1 MLVAPSLLSSD
12 FGNLQNEIEMLNSSE
27 ADYLHLDIMD
37 GVFVPNITFGF
48 PVIKAINAVSTI
60 PIDAHLMIVEPQKYI
75 SQIRDCGAVITT
87 VHAEAC
93 THIYRVV
100 QLIRQ
105 AGMKVG
111 IAINPGTPVSTL
123 EDVIT
128 DIDLVLMMS
137 VNPGFGGQSFIKN
150 TLPKVARLKK
160 MITESESHALISV
173 DGGINAHTGALLAQ
187 YGIDMLVAGSYVF
200 NAPDPHHAIRT
211 LKSL

>member
-48 PVIKAINAVSTI
+48 PVIKAINAVSTK

-75 SQIRDCGAVITT
+75 SQLRDCGVAFTT
-87 VHAEAC
+87 VHVETC
-93 THIYRVV
+93 SHIYRVI

-111 IAINPGTPVSTL
+111 VAINPGTPVTML

-128 DIDLVLMMS
+128 DIDMVLMMS

-160 MITESESHALISV
+160 LITESESHALISV

-211 LKSL
+211 LKAL

>member
-48 PVIKAINAVSTI
+48 PIIKAINAVSTI

-75 SQIRDCGAVITT
+75 SQIRDCGAMITT

-111 IAINPGTPVSTL
+111 VAINPGTPVSAL

-160 MITESESHALISV
+160 LITESESHALISV
-173 DGGINAHTGALLAQ
+173 DGGINAHTGALLSQ

>member
-12 FGNLQNEIEMLNSSE
+12 FGNLQNEIEMLNSSD
-27 ADYLHLDIMD
+27 ADYLHLDVMD

-48 PVIKAINAVSTI
+48 PIIKSINAVSTK

-87 VHAEAC
+87 IHAEAC
-93 THIYRVV
+93 THIYRVI

-111 IAINPGTPVSTL
+111 VAINPGTPVSML

-128 DIDLVLMMS
+128 DIDVVLLMS

-160 MITESESHALISV
+160 LITESESHALIEV
-173 DGGINAHTGALLAQ
+173 DGGINAHTGALLSQ

-211 LKSL
+211 LKAL

>member
-27 ADYLHLDIMD
+27 ADYLHLDVMD

-75 SQIRDCGAVITT
+75 SQLRDCGVAFTT
-87 VHAEAC
+87 VHVEAC
-93 THIYRVV
+93 THIYRVI

-111 IAINPGTPVSTL
+111 VAINPGTPVTSL
-123 EDVIT
+123 EDIIT
-128 DIDLVLMMS
+128 DIDMVVLMS

-211 LKSL
+211 LKAL

>member
-12 FGNLQNEIEMLNSSE
+12 FGNLQNEIEMLNSSD
-27 ADYLHLDIMD
+27 ADYLHLDVMA
-37 GVFVPNITFGF
+37 GGFVPNITFGF

-75 SQIRDCGAVITT
+75 SQLRDCGVVFTT

-111 IAINPGTPVSTL
+111 VAINPGTPVTTL

-128 DIDLVLMMS
+128 DIDLVLLMS

-150 TLPKVARLKK
+150 TLSKVARLKRL
-160 MITESESHALISV
+160 ITESDSHAMISV

-211 LKSL
+211 LKAL

>member
-27 ADYLHLDIMD
+27 ADYLHLDVMD

-75 SQIRDCGAVITT
+75 SQLRDCGVDFTT
-87 VHAEAC
+87 VHVEAC
-93 THIYRVV
+93 THIYRVI

-111 IAINPGTPVSTL
+111 VAINPGTPVTSL
-123 EDVIT
+123 EDIIT
-128 DIDLVLMMS
+128 DIDMVLLMS

-211 LKSL
+211 LKAL

>member
-1 MLVAPSLLSSD
+1 MLLAPSLLSSD

-75 SQIRDCGAVITT
+75 SQIRDCGAEITT
-87 VHAEAC
+87 VHVEAC

-111 IAINPGTPVSTL
+111 VAINPGTPVSAL

-128 DIDLVLMMS
+128 DVDLVLMMS

-160 MITESESHALISV
+160 LITESDSHAIISV
-173 DGGINAHTGALLAQ
+173 DGGINAHTGALLSQ